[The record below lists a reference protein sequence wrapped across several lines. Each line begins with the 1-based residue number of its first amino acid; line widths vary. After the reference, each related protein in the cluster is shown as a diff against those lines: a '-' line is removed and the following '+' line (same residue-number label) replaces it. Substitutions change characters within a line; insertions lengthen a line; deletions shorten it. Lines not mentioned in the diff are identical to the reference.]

1 MVDHLCFVQILAAGS
16 RTTVINT
23 CSIRGYFSNVQ
34 CILPNGQIHSFC
46 NCWDSEL
53 CSIICHHKLLA
64 SVAFVQHFY
73 SVGFF
78 FQSCAIRNSTS
89 LESKKSIFPSKT
101 FWEPP
106 LLCQIHIFVLEP
118 NCSYSIFFLLAWS
131 IIGSWN
137 STRLSLL
144 WRFAT
149 LFLPMN
155 WTGRSEE

>member
-1 MVDHLCFVQILAAGS
+1 MADHLYFVQILAAGS

-23 CSIRGYFSNVQ
+23 CRIRGYFSNVQ

-73 SVGFF
+73 SVLFF
-78 FQSCAIRNSTS
+78 FNHVQRGIAPLWKVRS
-89 LESKKSIFPSKT
+89 LFFHLRLSENLRSYARFT
-101 FWEPP
+101 F
-106 LLCQIHIFVLEP
+106 LCWSRTAVIL
-118 NCSYSIFFLLAWS
+118 FFLLAWS